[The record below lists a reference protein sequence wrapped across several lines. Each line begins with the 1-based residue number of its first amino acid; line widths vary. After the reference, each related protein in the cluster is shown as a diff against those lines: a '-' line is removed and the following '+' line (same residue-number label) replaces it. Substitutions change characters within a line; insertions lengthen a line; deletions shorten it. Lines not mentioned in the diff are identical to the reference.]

1 MLVGKNPGYDSVSN
15 EHFKYPNEKIFLMS
29 LLMLIH
35 GFFTGCYDNY
45 NHSPHN

>member
-15 EHFKYPNEKIFLMS
+15 EHFKYPNETIFLMS

-35 GFFTGCYDNY
+35 VFFTGCYDNY

>member
-15 EHFKYPNEKIFLMS
+15 EHFKYPNEKIVLMS

-35 GFFTGCYDNY
+35 GFFYRML
-45 NHSPHN
+45 